1 MCVEKIG
8 IRGRRSFEM
17 LVCMMLRSRV
27 RLRLL
32 CGLYVFAAN
41 ARMCVAEARSPW
53 SHLGRYMSVVSGAIP
68 RDCTHTCVLYKQGAR
83 CYDLLRGCVGKYSS
97 VAKC

>member
-1 MCVEKIG
+1 MCAEKIG

-17 LVCMMLRSRV
+17 LVCIMLRSRV